1 MEEPPVRSF
10 AFALSLFAVLLAP
23 ALARAESVPVPAT
36 MGQAPKSGIIGLDA
50 MTGTVF
56 QQGQSSFSGIALRL
70 RVRHPALVPN
80 VEILPTFEYW
90 QNTSHVDA
98 FDIETKRRDAALTAD
113 VRWMFQ
119 SRPWKPYLGAG
130 FGLHFLDSEVR
141 APSLG
146 LPHGSEGVIKGGL
159 DVLGGIQSNPEAR
172 LGSFLE
178 FKFINVTAYR
188 QFKFSTG
195 LAWNF

>member
-1 MEEPPVRSF
+1 MRSIRF
-10 AFALSLFAVLLAP
+10 VLLVTAAALAVLVLP
-23 ALARAESVPVPAT
+23 RRAGADAVPLSTPT
-36 MGQAPKSGIIGLDA
+36 PRSGIIGIDA

-56 QQGQSSFSGIALRL
+56 QQGQSSFSGLGVRL

-98 FDIETKRRDAALTAD
+98 FDIETKRRDATLSAD
-113 VRWMFQ
+113 MRWMFA

-130 FGLHFLDSEVR
+130 FGLHFLANEVR

-146 LPHGSEGVIKGGL
+146 LPHGAEGIVKGGL
-159 DVLGGIQSNPEAR
+159 QAMCGVEANPDAR
-172 LGSFLE
+172 IGSFLE
-178 FKFINVTAYR
+178 LKFLDVTGFR
-188 QFKFSTG
+188 QFKFNTG

>member
-1 MEEPPVRSF
+1 MEEPPVRPF
-10 AFALSLFAVLLAP
+10 HLALSLSAALLVP
-23 ALARAESVPVPAT
+23 VLARAESVPVPAV
-36 MGQAPKSGIIGLDA
+36 MGAAPKSGIIGIDA

-56 QQGQSSFSGIALRL
+56 QQGQSSFSGMALRL
-70 RVRHPALVPN
+70 RVRHPRLVPN

-113 VRWMFQ
+113 VRWMFR
-119 SRPWKPYLGAG
+119 SRPWQPYLGTG

-146 LPHGSEGVIKGGL
+146 LPHGSEGLVKGGL

-178 FKFINVTAYR
+178 LKFINVTSYR
-188 QFKFSTG
+188 QFKFNTG
-195 LAWNF
+195 LLWNF